1 MKVLLVDDDPD
12 LLAVIAFALQQ
23 AGFLVVKAVDGMNAL
38 QILEQEKPDLAVLDI
53 NLPRMS
59 GFDLAQRIRQT
70 SRIPVIMLTVRREEE
85 DVVRALG
92 MGADDYLTKPFSP
105 KILIARIHALL
116 RRAGM
121 EAEGAVTVGDLVL
134 RIDDL
139 SLEGLGEQVI
149 KLTPLEA
156 RLLHVL
162 FAHAG
167 RTVATERILTHVW
180 GNRGGGNR
188 HLLKQLVHRL
198 RHKLEADPAKPTI
211 LKTVPNSGYLL
222 DPEGIRPAITARTS
236 PAGQMT
242 GRAT

>member
-23 AGFLVVKAVDGMNAL
+23 AGFLVVKATDGISAL
-38 QILEQEKPDLAVLDI
+38 HILEQEKPDLAVLDI
-53 NLPRMS
+53 NLPRMN
-59 GFDLAQRIRQT
+59 GFELAQKIRQA
-70 SRIPVIMLTVRREEE
+70 SRIPIIMLTVRREEE

-105 KILIARIHALL
+105 KILIARIRALM

-121 EAEGAVTVGDLVL
+121 ESEGSVTVGELVL

-139 SLEGLGEQVI
+139 SLEGPGDKVI
-149 KLTPLEA
+149 KLTPLET

-162 FAHAG
+162 FAQAG

-198 RHKLEADPAKPTI
+198 RHKLEADPARPTI
-211 LKTVPNSGYLL
+211 LTTVPNSGYLL
-222 DPEGIRPAITARTS
+222 DPEGVRTAVRGRT
-236 PAGQMT
+236 
-242 GRAT
+242 